1 VDIRIHN
8 CASLATSILV
18 PKTSTKK
25 VIPIGVRPI
34 RAQNHATNRKV
45 CELKISN
52 LNVDALSFMK
62 EIATNW
68 HAHTGLP
75 SVACK

>member
-1 VDIRIHN
+1 V
-8 CASLATSILV
+8 LV

-25 VIPIGVRPI
+25 VIPTGVRPM
-34 RAQNHATNRKV
+34 RAQNHATSRKV

-52 LNVDALSFMK
+52 LIVEALSFK
-62 EIATNW
+62 NEIATNW

-75 SVACK
+75 RVACK